1 MYNPKNTGI
10 QEPWATIERWCGPI
24 RGTTWNNLFGTVIIA
39 IFDDDH
45 RFRYTVP
52 LENVET
58 VVGWGREEFLVQL
71 AWRRH
76 REEIPVP
83 DEIERHLLLPGIGLL
98 GTRLN
103 AYFPQAATVDEAF
116 ALLLQEPRQVPLQGS
131 WLIVY
136 RRVPSPTVL
145 RWAMRKVGVVLSYG
159 LDPWGTPVSSEK
171 MKFSW

>member
-1 MYNPKNTGI
+1 M
-10 QEPWATIERWCGPI
+10 
-24 RGTTWNNLFGTVIIA
+24 VIIA
-39 IFDDDH
+39 IFDDD

-76 REEIPVP
+76 RQEMPLP
-83 DEIERHLLLPGIGLL
+83 DVIERHILLPGIGLL

-103 AYFPQAATVDEAF
+103 AYFPQVTTLDELF
-116 ALLLQEPRQVPLQGS
+116 ALLHADPRKVLLPGARF
-131 WLIVY
+131 IIY
-136 RRVPSPTVL
+136 RRVPSPTPL
-145 RWAMRKVGVVLSYG
+145 QWAMRKVGVVLYHG
-159 LDPWGTPVSSEK
+159 LDPWGTPVYSEK